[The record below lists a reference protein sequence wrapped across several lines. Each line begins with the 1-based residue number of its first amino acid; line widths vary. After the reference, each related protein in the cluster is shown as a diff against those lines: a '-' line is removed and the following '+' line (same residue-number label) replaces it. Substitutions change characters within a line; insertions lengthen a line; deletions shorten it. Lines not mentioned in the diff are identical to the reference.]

1 MAEMSKKPA
10 ENQTENVGK
19 SANEKKPTN
28 LIRVN
33 DSMIADTKQANLKSV
48 TLGIR
53 DPEGNEKVGKIFVSG
68 KQVNPDKKTADLSKS
83 QQKSYVALDR
93 NKDYTFSVKGPKG
106 ADGKPTYD
114 NIQMSGAAIIDQN
127 KAYMKEKQ
135 AQRANQLA
143 DGVSKQANEVQH
155 EAGQ

>member
-53 DPEGNEKVGKIFVSG
+53 DPEGNEKVGKIFVSD

-143 DGVSKQANEVQH
+143 DGVSKQANEVQR

>member
-10 ENQTENVGK
+10 EKTENVGK

-33 DSMIADTKQANLKSV
+33 DSMIADTKQANLKAV

-143 DGVSKQANEVQH
+143 DGVSKQANEVQR

>member
-10 ENQTENVGK
+10 ENVGK

-53 DPEGNEKVGKIFVSG
+53 DPEGNEKVGKIFVSD

-143 DGVSKQANEVQH
+143 DGVSKQANEVQR